1 MIPAGQFSPSWVRV
15 KIPREKQTCLDQRKR
30 SLLCSDLD
38 CSQGVEFRF
47 LTTAAYR
54 HSEHR
59 STVLRACQH
68 PDEHG
73 EVHLPDAEMWVVQ
86 WYNEDSRKSS

>member
-1 MIPAGQFSPSWVRV
+1 MIPAGQFSPPWVRV

-30 SLLCSDLD
+30 SPLFF
-38 CSQGVEFRF
+38 GFRLYSRSRVQDF
-47 LTTAAYR
+47 TTAAYR
-54 HSEHR
+54 HSDHR